1 MKSMKKN
8 FVFVLC
14 LIIGNLVRAQQSLT
28 LEQAIAT
35 SLANNY
41 DILLSRNDSLLAALD
56 YSYANY
62 AFYPRLNANA
72 GYNLTNNDSKQVLAD
87 GQKRERGGIRSNN
100 LSASINLNWTLFDGL
115 KMFSTKKRLGQLVEL
130 GELQVKNQVITTV
143 SDVIRTYYDLARQQ
157 QQLKAIEE
165 TMQLSEERLK
175 LAQYKFDIGTGAK
188 PDVLQAQIDLNAQK
202 SGYLTQQ
209 TNILKTKE
217 LLNQLLSIPV
227 DSDFTVLDTI
237 PITTGLLLDSIQ
249 SGLTS
254 VNPQLLLI
262 QKGVDIAN
270 LSLQERRAERFPTVS
285 FNSAYNFSRTDNKS
299 VINPFQPLFN
309 QNKGLN
315 YGFTASI
322 PIFNG
327 YNSRRLIKAAQ
338 LDIEY
343 QQLQYKR
350 SLASITTSIT
360 NAYKDYDLSKRTLA
374 LEEENI
380 ILVRENLFIA
390 RERYR
395 LGISTFLEM
404 REAQRSLEEANN
416 RLIQARYNTKI
427 AEVEL
432 LRLRGDLV
440 R

>member
-14 LIIGNLVRAQQSLT
+14 LIIGNFVRAQQSLT

>member
-1 MKSMKKN
+1 MKKN
-8 FVFVLC
+8 FVFIIC
-14 LIIGNLVRAQQSLT
+14 LLIGNFVRAQQPLT
-28 LEQAIAT
+28 IEQAIAT

-62 AFYPRLNANA
+62 AFLPRLNANA
-72 GYNLTNNDSKQVLAD
+72 GYNLTSNDSRQVLAD
-87 GQKRERGGIRSNN
+87 GSKRERNNIESNN
-100 LSASINLNWTLFDGL
+100 LTASLNLNWTLFDGL
-115 KMFSTKKRLGQLVEL
+115 RMFSTKKRLGRLVEL

-143 SDVIRTYYDLARQQ
+143 SDVMRTYYDIVRQH
-157 QQLKAIEE
+157 QQLRAIEE

-202 SGYLTQQ
+202 SAYLTQQ
-209 TNILKTKE
+209 TNILKAKE

-227 DSDFTVLDTI
+227 DTEFSVLDTI
-237 PITTGLLLDSIQ
+237 PISTGILLDSIQ
-249 SGLTS
+249 NGLTG
-254 VNPQLLLI
+254 VNSQLLLI
-262 QKGVDIAN
+262 QKSLDIAT
-270 LSLQERRAERFPTVS
+270 LSLQERKAERFPTVS
-285 FNSAYNFSRTDNKS
+285 FNSAYNFNRTDNKS

-315 YGFTASI
+315 YGFTAAI

-327 YNSRRLIKAAQ
+327 FNTRRLIRAAQ

-350 SLASITTSIT
+350 SLAAITTSVT
-360 NAYKDYDLSKRTLA
+360 NAYKDYDLSKRTLI

-427 AEVEL
+427 AEIEL

>member
-1 MKSMKKN
+1 MKKN

-14 LIIGNLVRAQQSLT
+14 LIIGNFVRAQQSLT